1 MKKFFVFAIMAIF
14 TLATQAQIVSSRS
27 SRITTTGSVGDY
39 SKGWNT
45 IYLQWNPSS
54 FSQEVG
60 SSESFTGFSI
70 GYNHAFSLTQ
80 SIPLYVEAGVGVQ
93 YSFWDGVYRKMP
105 DCKIKLLSAKV
116 PVSLMYK
123 FDIPNSTISIVPNAG
138 LDLRFNILGKLKND
152 ELEEFYKKS
161 SFNLFD
167 EDDMMGD
174 DYTWN
179 RFQIGWHVGVNFMF
193 NNQFLVGASYGTDF
207 SEIVKNSKV
216 HTGSIT
222 LGYCF

>member
-1 MKKFFVFAIMAIF
+1 MKKIFVFAIMAMF

-27 SRITTTGSVGDY
+27 SRITTTGSVGNYD
-39 SKGWNT
+39 GWNT

-54 FSQEVG
+54 FSQEIG
-60 SSESFTGFSI
+60 SSESFTGFSL

-80 SIPLYVEAGVGVQ
+80 SIPLYVEAGIGVQ
-93 YSFWDGVYRKMP
+93 YSFWDGVFYGINN
-105 DCKIKLLSAKV
+105 CKIKLLSAKV

-138 LDLRFNILGKLKND
+138 LDMRFNILGKLKND
-152 ELEEFYKKS
+152 DL
-161 SFNLFD
+161 NRTLDLFD
-167 EDDMMGD
+167 KDDMKYGD
-174 DYTWN
+174 VDISWN

-207 SEIVKNSKV
+207 SEIAKNSKV